1 MSRDNA
7 TAERLK
13 HGGGKKKR
21 DSYCS
26 MSKNL
31 GTQRMEVITSP
42 TPLKER
48 EQ

>member
-1 MSRDNA
+1 MSRGNA
-7 TAERLK
+7 TAELLK
-13 HGGGKKKR
+13 HGGGKKK

-42 TPLKER
+42 TLHKER